1 MIKSFN
7 ILLWP
12 LSVIY
17 GSIAGLRR
25 LFYELFQLR
34 TELDIPTVIVGNLT
48 VGGTGKTPMVIYLS
62 EMLKSSYNVSVLSR
76 GYGRKTKGFLEVQLD
91 SEATNVGD
99 EPKEV
104 KFQHPDIPVFVCENR
119 IVGIET
125 IKEQNENV
133 NLVLLDD
140 GFQHLPLRGKVN
152 MILSNYHR
160 PFYEDFVMPSGR
172 LREFKSTAKGAD
184 IIVVTKCPSEL
195 KKEEALKIESLLGHY
210 CKQIFFATYTISTP
224 KVLFGDKELGLMSKV
239 VLVTGIAEG
248 NKLRESL
255 VDMEVVKHF
264 NYADHS
270 NFTKNNLLEW
280 MQYCRDFEVEN
291 IVVTRKDSMRLSGL
305 MATENIDFGLINVY
319 EIHTE
324 VSFLFEATETFKK
337 VLIDLL

>member
-1 MIKSFN
+1 M
-7 ILLWP
+7 LWP

-62 EMLKSSYNVSVLSR
+62 ELLKPLHNVAVLSR
-76 GYGRKTKGFLEVQLD
+76 GYGRKTKGFLEVSID
-91 SEATNVGD
+91 SKVSDVGD

-104 KFQHPDIPVFVCENR
+104 KLQQPEIPVFVCENR
-119 IVGIET
+119 IVGIDT
-125 IKEQNENV
+125 IHQKNEKV
-133 NLVLLDD
+133 NLILLDD

-152 MILSNYHR
+152 LILSNYHR

-195 KKEEALKIESLLGHY
+195 KKDEALKIEGILKHY
-210 CKQIFFATYTISTP
+210 CQQIFFATYTISIP
-224 KVLFGDKELGLMSKV
+224 KVLLGDKDLGLMSKI

-248 NKLRESL
+248 NKTREEL
-255 VDMEVVKHF
+255 NDFEVVKHF
-264 NYADHS
+264 NYQDHA
-270 NFTKNNLLEW
+270 NFSMKNVQEW
-280 MQYCRDFEVEN
+280 KQYCNDFEIEN
-291 IVVTRKDSMRLSGL
+291 IVLTRKDSMRLMGL
-305 MATENIDFGLINVY
+305 IGAEGMDFGSINVY

-324 VSFLFEATETFKK
+324 VSFLFETTETFKK

>member
-1 MIKSFN
+1 
-7 ILLWP
+7 
-12 LSVIY
+12 VIY

-34 TELDIPTVIVGNLT
+34 TELDIPTVIVGNIT

-62 EMLKSSYNVSVLSR
+62 ELLNSSYNVSVLSR
-76 GYGRKTKGFLEVQLD
+76 GYGRKTNGFLEVQLD
-91 SEATNVGD
+91 SKATNVGD

-119 IVGIET
+119 IAGIAT

-152 MILSNYHR
+152 LILSNYHR

-195 KKEEALKIESLLGHY
+195 KKDEALKIEGILEHY
-210 CKQIFFATYTISTP
+210 CQQIFFATYPISKP
-224 KVLFGDKELGLMSKV
+224 KLLFGDRDLGLKAKV

-248 NKLRESL
+248 NKTREEL
-255 VDMEVVKHF
+255 NDFEVVKHF
-264 NYADHS
+264 NYPDHS
-270 NFTKNNLLEW
+270 NFSKNNLLEW
-280 MQYCRDFEVEN
+280 IQYCNDFEIEN
-291 IVVTRKDSMRLSGL
+291 IVLTRKDSMRLMGL
-305 MATENIDFGLINVY
+305 IVAEGMDFGSINVY

-324 VSFLFEATETFKK
+324 VSFLFETAETFKK

>member
-1 MIKSFN
+1 
-7 ILLWP
+7 
-12 LSVIY
+12 VIY

-34 TELDIPTVIVGNLT
+34 TELDIPTVIVGNIT

-62 EMLKSSYNVSVLSR
+62 ELLNSSYNVSVLSR
-76 GYGRKTKGFLEVQLD
+76 GYGRKTNGFLEVQLD
-91 SEATNVGD
+91 SKATNVGD

-119 IVGIET
+119 IAGIAT

-152 MILSNYHR
+152 LILSNYHR
-160 PFYEDFVMPSGR
+160 PFYDDFVMPSGR

-195 KKEEALKIESLLGHY
+195 KKDEALKIEGILEHY
-210 CKQIFFATYTISTP
+210 CQQIFFATYPISKP
-224 KVLFGDKELGLMSKV
+224 KLLFGDRDLGLKAKV

-248 NKLRESL
+248 NKTREEL
-255 VDMEVVKHF
+255 NDFEVVKHF
-264 NYADHS
+264 NYPDHS
-270 NFTKNNLLEW
+270 NFSKNNLLEW
-280 MQYCRDFEVEN
+280 IQYCNDFEIEN
-291 IVVTRKDSMRLSGL
+291 IVLTRKDSMRLMGL
-305 MATENIDFGLINVY
+305 IVAEGMDFGSINVY

-324 VSFLFEATETFKK
+324 VSFLFETAETFKK